1 MTPLAC
7 ECPFCKGV
15 IELRPARLRLAEC
28 RLCGRPLAFAR
39 VTTGRAFVANLL
51 DVAKVGMLPLVG
63 GVTAA
68 FALAYIDPHSYAAWV
83 AGALLAWGMID
94 VWDGTAGL
102 RTHVDRDPSGVL
114 VQAEAKWRSIAKTVF
129 GVTSTVLGGAGLLV
143 VG

>member
-1 MTPLAC
+1 MTPSAC

-28 RLCGRPLAFAR
+28 SLCGRPLAFGQITAKK
-39 VTTGRAFVANLL
+39 AFVASLL
-51 DVAKVGMLPLVG
+51 DLAKVAMLPLVG

-68 FALAYIDPHSYAAWV
+68 FALGYIDPQAYAGWI
-83 AGALLAWGMID
+83 AGALLAWGVID

-102 RTHVDRDPSGVL
+102 RTHVDRDPRGVL
-114 VQAEAKWRSIAKTVF
+114 MEAEARWRSIAKTVF
-129 GVTSTVLGGAGLLV
+129 GVTSTLVGGAGLLM

>member
-1 MTPLAC
+1 MTATAC

-15 IELRPARLRLAEC
+15 IELSAARLRFAEC
-28 RLCGRPLAFAR
+28 PRCGRPLAFAR
-39 VTTGRAFVANLL
+39 VTQNKAFVASLL
-51 DVAKVGMLPLVG
+51 DLAKVAMLPLVG

-68 FALAYIDPHSYAAWV
+68 FALAYIDPQAYAGWI
-83 AGALLAWGMID
+83 AGALLAWGVID

-114 VQAEAKWRSIAKTVF
+114 MEAEAWWRSIAKTVF
-129 GVTSTVLGGAGLLV
+129 GVTSTLLGSVGLLV

>member
-1 MTPLAC
+1 MTATDC

-28 RLCGRPLAFAR
+28 PLCGRPLGFAR
-39 VTTGRAFVANLL
+39 VTQNRAFVASLL
-51 DVAKVGMLPLVG
+51 DLAKVGMLPLVG

-83 AGALLAWGMID
+83 AAALLAWGMID

-114 VQAEAKWRSIAKTVF
+114 LEVEARWRSIAKTVF
-129 GVTSTVLGGAGLLV
+129 GVTSTVLGGAGLMV